1 MKKETVT
8 PEISKDVIAQATEE
22 FIKKY
27 NVFVSMLS
35 PTEIE
40 LIIQQAVNELPKE
53 NDINA
58 TFLIPSIAERIF
70 LVKARDEILDGNIEL
85 EILFVEKYMTTA
97 KFLLRQIKYNGENS
111 NQLAEDGIIRT
122 IENYQGELSFKRA
135 LLATLKDMLNPKKE
149 VVEDNKVVE
158 ENKIVKDSEKLI
170 IPNDDIVRTPNQL
183 ELLIHEADILKKVPL
198 DDPIYVK
205 FLTLK
210 YGYHQNQY
218 YDLEEISKILSISIE
233 QSKEYYQQSLQYLKD
248 WFGIQLDKTFTYCTQ
263 KSE

>member
-1 MKKETVT
+1 
-8 PEISKDVIAQATEE
+8 
-22 FIKKY
+22 
-27 NVFVSMLS
+27 
-35 PTEIE
+35 
-40 LIIQQAVNELPKE
+40 
-53 NDINA
+53 
-58 TFLIPSIAERIF
+58 
-70 LVKARDEILDGNIEL
+70 
-85 EILFVEKYMTTA
+85 MTTA

-158 ENKIVKDSEKLI
+158 ENKIVEDMAELI
-170 IPNDDIVRTPNQL
+170 IANDDIVRTPNQL

-218 YDLEEISKILSISIE
+218 YDLEEISKIISISVE
-233 QSKEYYQQSLQYLKD
+233 QSKEYYHQSLQYLKD